1 MTSIPKTTVLLKKC
15 PSYTPSLLEEH
26 LQVMMSYLDLPD
38 TFHGRT
44 ILLKPNLIS
53 SRGPALACTNPL
65 FLAAVARCFHD
76 KGAKI
81 RIGDSPA
88 FGTTKSVMERHGM
101 TAALN
106 GLPFEQVHFK
116 SPERRTFA
124 DGVTVDIAA
133 EALECDLFV
142 NLPRLKAHNQ
152 MYITCAVK
160 NFFGIVVGMR
170 KAMIHMRHG
179 GSHREFSDILLA
191 LPDLVTPHLSLVDG
205 IEVMHRSGPLDG
217 EKLMLGCI
225 AGAYCPVALDTAML
239 ELLSLPKTHSP
250 LWQAAY
256 DQGHAGSQPENLLYP
271 LDVPSQ
277 YHGSGFDPP
286 EGLNPVR
293 FNPFRLLLGGMRRL
307 KLAICP

>member
-1 MTSIPKTTVLLKKC
+1 MLTRCVGYESL
-15 PSYTPSLLEEH
+15 LLEER
-26 LQVMMSYLDLPD
+26 LQAVMSCLDLPD

-53 SRGPALACTNPL
+53 SRGPAIACTSPL
-65 FLAAVARCFHD
+65 FLAAVARWFYEQ
-76 KGAKI
+76 GARI
-81 RIGDSPA
+81 LIGDSPA
-88 FGTTKSVMERHGM
+88 FGTTESVMEKHGM

-106 GLPFEQVHFK
+106 GLPFRQIHFK
-116 SPERRTFA
+116 SPVRRTVA
-124 DGVTVDIAA
+124 GGVTIEIAA
-133 EALECDLFV
+133 EALECDLLV

-170 KAMIHMRHG
+170 KAMLHMRHG
-179 GSHREFSDILLA
+179 KSHREFADILLA

-225 AGAYCPVALDTAML
+225 GGAQCPVALDTAML
-239 ELLSLPKTHSP
+239 ELLGVPKSHSP

-256 DQGHAGSQPENLLYP
+256 GQQHKGAQSEKLLYP

-277 YHGSGFDPP
+277 FHGSGFLLPQ
-286 EGLNPVR
+286 GLNPVR
-293 FNPFRLLLGGMRRL
+293 FSLLRLLLGGMRRL
-307 KLAICP
+307 KLAFRP